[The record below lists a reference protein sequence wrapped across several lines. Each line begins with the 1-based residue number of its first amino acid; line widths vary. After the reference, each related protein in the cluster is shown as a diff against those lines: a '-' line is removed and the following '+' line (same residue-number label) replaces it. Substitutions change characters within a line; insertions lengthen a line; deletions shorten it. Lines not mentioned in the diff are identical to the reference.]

1 MKKKIVIGIV
11 VFFVSICLIPIPLR
25 KKDGG
30 SVEYKALFYS
40 VTKYHQIV
48 LNPETDSEEGYIVES
63 GFIKGWGIKIL
74 GVEIFNNTQYVPD

>member
-1 MKKKIVIGIV
+1 MWNV
-11 VFFVSICLIPIPLR
+11 VCLLICLIPIPLR

-48 LNPETDSEEGYIVES
+48 LNPETDSEEGDIVES
-63 GFIKGWGIKIL
+63 GFIKGWGIEIL

>member
-1 MKKKIVIGIV
+1 MKKKMTVGIIV
-11 VFFVSICLIPIPLR
+11 VCLLICLIPIPLR

-48 LNPETDSEEGYIVES
+48 LNPETDSEEGDIVES
-63 GFIKGWGIKIL
+63 GFIKGWGIEIL

>member
-1 MKKKIVIGIV
+1 MKKKMTVGIIV
-11 VFFVSICLIPIPLR
+11 VCLLICLIPIPLR

-48 LNPETDSEEGYIVES
+48 LNPETDSEEGDIVES